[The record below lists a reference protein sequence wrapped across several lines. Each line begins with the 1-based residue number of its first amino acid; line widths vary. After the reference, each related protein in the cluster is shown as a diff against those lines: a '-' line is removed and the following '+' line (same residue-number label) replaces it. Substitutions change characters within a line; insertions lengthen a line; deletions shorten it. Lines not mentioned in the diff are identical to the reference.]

1 MIAMPYRKSLL
12 RVTAFALSVTAAAAV
27 TTHTGETWTLSAA
40 MAEARANS
48 PDAEIA
54 RERIE
59 AARGT
64 VREAASAWMPH
75 LQLESGYSQT
85 DQPMMAFGT
94 ILNTGVFDANIDFNQ
109 PGQVDHFHAAATV
122 AYNLYAG
129 GGPTAHREATRAG
142 ERAARADHDA
152 MLESLGIA
160 VIRGFYSILQA
171 RETAAALASGVDV
184 LRESRRVAQERYDR
198 GQLLRNDLLNIEVQL
213 AETEVRLLA
222 AENAALL
229 SERAFLVLLGREPT
243 GRVRLAEDAGWTAG
257 PPASAEPSVSLR
269 AEAAA
274 MRARVEAADAQ
285 VDAARSSRRPSVDL
299 FATYQYDRGWRLR
312 GDGDSWVAG
321 LRVRMPIFDGGQTSG
336 QIQRSLAERSEAR
349 AAQRKLNL
357 QLQLQLEEARLA
369 HELARNQLEMT
380 ARLVQQAEES
390 AAISRARFE
399 AGDLLATELIGA
411 ETRLTEARVRR
422 ALAEAGERVAAAEL
436 RRAAGLPLQ

>member
-1 MIAMPYRKSLL
+1 MPSWRVPALAASLL
-12 RVTAFALSVTAAAAV
+12 ALAAAPSLHAA
-27 TTHTGETWTLSAA
+27 ETWTLSAA

-64 VREAASAWMPH
+64 LREAASSRMPH
-75 LQLESGYSQT
+75 VHVESGYSQT

-94 ILNTGVFDANIDFNQ
+94 ILNTGVFDQNIDFNR
-109 PGQVDHFHAAATV
+109 PGQVDHFRAAATV

-129 GGPTAHREATRAG
+129 GTPTAHREAARAG

-152 MLESLGIA
+152 MLESLGLA
-160 VIRGFYSILQA
+160 VIRGFYGILQA
-171 RETAAALASGVDV
+171 RETAAALDSGVEV
-184 LRESRRVAQERYDR
+184 LRESRRVARERFDR
-198 GQLLRNDLLNIEVQL
+198 GQMLRNELLNIEVQL
-213 AETEVRLLA
+213 ADTEVRLLA
-222 AENAALL
+222 AENAALFA
-229 SERAFLVLLGREPT
+229 ERAFLVLLGREPR
-243 GRVRLAEDAGWTAG
+243 GRVQLAEDAGWTAG
-257 PPASAEPSVSLR
+257 PPEAEERAVDRR
-269 AEAAA
+269 AELAA
-274 MRARVEAADAQ
+274 MRARIDAADAQ
-285 VDAARSSRRPSVDL
+285 VDAMRGGRRPTVDL

-321 LRVRMPIFDGGQTSG
+321 LRVQMPLFDGGRTSG

-349 AAQRKLNL
+349 AAKRKLTL
-357 QLQLQLEEARLA
+357 QLQLQLEETRLA

-380 ARLVQQAEES
+380 ARLVEQAEES
-390 AAISRARFE
+390 ATISRARFE

-422 ALAEAGERVAAAEL
+422 ALAEANERVAAAAL
-436 RRAAGLPLQ
+436 RRAAGLPLH